1 MAPVTKDSG
10 TLTANGEALARSGSA
25 TASPSESA
33 AKPQP
38 VSLEVPIS
46 VNGVR
51 TMEGSD
57 KREPFS
63 ETTKTVMVYGSGAV
77 IRLNSA
83 MAPGQLLFLTN
94 ERTKKEVVCQVVK
107 SKNYRNVS
115 GYVELEFTEPA
126 VGFWGMRFPGDRIGP
141 SPQAAPARPVAQKTE
156 QPAATNSPSPVVPKP
171 SAAIPVASKPVS
183 TATPGSSG
191 APGSINSATLP
202 AAPKSNLGAPTAPLA
217 TSLGSDDRLV
227 EPWLKKREPAARVPA
242 APPRVAP

>member
-77 IRLNSA
+77 IKLSSSV
-83 MAPGQLLFLTN
+83 APGQLLFLTN

-126 VGFWGMRFPGDRIGP
+126 VGFWGMRFPGDRISPGP
-141 SPQAAPARPVAQKTE
+141 QIAATPSRPAAGGGSLASTPQPAPKTETPSANVISGNSAAKTMSPAPVNAKPASPIAPANYAAP
-156 QPAATNSPSPVVPKP
+156 
-171 SAAIPVASKPVS
+171 
-183 TATPGSSG
+183 
-191 APGSINSATLP
+191 
-202 AAPKSNLGAPTAPLA
+202 
-217 TSLGSDDRLV
+217 SLGTSKSKAV
-227 EPWLKKREPAARVPA
+227 TPA
-242 APPRVAP
+242 APPKLITTTLPSDSGL

>member
-77 IRLNSA
+77 IKLSSSV
-83 MAPGQLLFLTN
+83 APGQLLFLTN

-115 GYVELEFTEPA
+115 GYVELEFTEPV
-126 VGFWGMRFPGDRIGP
+126 VGFWGMRFPGDRIG
-141 SPQAAPARPVAQKTE
+141 SAPQSATPAPVTPT
-156 QPAATNSPSPVVPKP
+156 S
-171 SAAIPVASKPVS
+171 PVASIPPAPVR
-183 TATPGSSG
+183 
-191 APGSINSATLP
+191 P
-202 AAPKSNLGAPTAPLA
+202 AAPELPLPQVPVALKPADLIVEKPVAPAAPLSSKLA
-217 TSLGSDDRLV
+217 TSFDPEAPLNLPS
-227 EPWLKKREPAARVPA
+227 
-242 APPRVAP
+242 APPVTAVPVV